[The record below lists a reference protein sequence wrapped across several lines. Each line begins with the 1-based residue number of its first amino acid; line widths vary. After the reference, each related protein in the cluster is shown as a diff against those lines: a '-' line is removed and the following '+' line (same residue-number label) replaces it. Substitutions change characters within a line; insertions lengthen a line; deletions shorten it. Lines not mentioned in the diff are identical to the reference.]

1 MNDPAA
7 AMNDSVQASSEALGF
22 AGQPAEVALPRL
34 LDAHGGRLY
43 SLALKFCGSHEDA
56 EDLVQ
61 EVFLLAFRKWSQ
73 FAGTA
78 RPTTWLY
85 TIAAR
90 ACKRRK
96 RRRSGEPRVL
106 ASLSD
111 LLPFGDGPVV
121 DLPTSAADPLES
133 QLRREARERVE
144 GALARLPRHYRMALI
159 LKDLVELP
167 TADVARVL
175 SLKKA
180 TVKTRVHR
188 ARLQLRQALSET
200 LPLKP
205 APAPRYSHRVCLD
218 LLSAKQEAMDHGVDF
233 PVGGSEVCERC
244 AALFA
249 TLDLGRDV
257 CREIGQGELPAALRS
272 LLLEEMG

>member
-1 MNDPAA
+1 MDEIEYPTATA
-7 AMNDSVQASSEALGF
+7 GELSDF
-22 AGQPAEVALPRL
+22 AGQSAEVALPRL
-34 LDAHGGRLY
+34 LEAQGGRLY
-43 SLALKFCGSHEDA
+43 SLALKFCGTPEDA

-73 FAGTA
+73 FRGAS

-90 ACKRRK
+90 ACQ
-96 RRRSGEPRVL
+96 RRRRRRAGEPAFL
-106 ASLSD
+106 DSLSD
-111 LLPFGDGPVV
+111 QLPFGDGPVA
-121 DLPTSAADPLES
+121 DLPAPDAGPLDA
-133 QLRREARERVE
+133 QLRREARESVE
-144 GALARLPRHYRMALI
+144 RALGQLPRHYRMALV

-167 TADVARVL
+167 VADVARVL
-175 SLKKA
+175 SLKEA

-188 ARLQLRQALSET
+188 ARLQLRRALAGV
-200 LPLKP
+200 LPPKDAPP
-205 APAPRYSHRVCLD
+205 ALYSQRVCLD
-218 LLSAKQEAMDHGVDF
+218 LLAAKQEALDRGVAF

-257 CREIGQGELPAALRS
+257 CLEIGRGELPPVLRS
-272 LLLEEMG
+272 RLLEEMG

>member
-1 MNDPAA
+1 MGEIARSVETAPAGELP
-7 AMNDSVQASSEALGF
+7 DL
-22 AGQPAEVALPRL
+22 AGLSADAALPRL
-34 LDAHGGRLY
+34 LEAHGGRLY
-43 SLALKFCGSHEDA
+43 SLALKFCGSPEDA

-61 EVFLLAFRKWSQ
+61 EVFLLAFRKWGQ
-73 FAGTA
+73 FRGAS

-90 ACKRRK
+90 ACQRRK
-96 RRRSGEPRVL
+96 RRRSGEPAAL

-111 LLPFGDGPVV
+111 LPLGDGPVA
-121 DLPTSAADPLES
+121 DLPATESGPLDA

-144 GALARLPRHYRMALI
+144 LALTQLPRHYRMALI
-159 LKDLVELP
+159 LKDLIELP
-167 TADVARVL
+167 VADVAKVL
-175 SLKKA
+175 SLKPA

-188 ARLQLRQALSET
+188 ARLQLRQALAQA
-200 LPLKP
+200 LPRKQVPPPL
-205 APAPRYSHRVCLD
+205 YSHRVCLD
-218 LLSAKQEAMDHGVDF
+218 LLSAKQEALDRGVEF

-257 CREIGQGELPAALRS
+257 CLEIGRGELPEALRAR
-272 LLLEEMG
+272 LLEEIAPCP

>member
-1 MNDPAA
+1 
-7 AMNDSVQASSEALGF
+7 MNDSTQAASAASDEALDF

-34 LDAHGGRLY
+34 LETHGGRLY

-61 EVFLLAFRKWSQ
+61 EVFLLAFSKWSQ
-73 FAGTA
+73 FTGAS

-90 ACKRRK
+90 ACQRRK

-111 LLPFGDGPVV
+111 LLPSGDGPVA
-121 DLPTSAADPLES
+121 DLPAPVADPLDA

-144 GALARLPRHYRMALI
+144 GALALLPRHYRMALV

-167 TADVARVL
+167 VADVARVL
-175 SLKKA
+175 GLKQA

-188 ARLQLRQALSET
+188 ARLQLRQALLKT
-200 LPLKP
+200 LPRKH
-205 APAPRYSHRVCLD
+205 APPPLYSRQVCLD
-218 LLSAKQEAMDHGVDF
+218 LLSAKQQALDHGADF
-233 PVGGSEVCERC
+233 PVAGGEVCERC

-257 CREIGQGELPAALRS
+257 CREIGHGELPAALRS
-272 LLLEEMG
+272 LLLEEIAEG